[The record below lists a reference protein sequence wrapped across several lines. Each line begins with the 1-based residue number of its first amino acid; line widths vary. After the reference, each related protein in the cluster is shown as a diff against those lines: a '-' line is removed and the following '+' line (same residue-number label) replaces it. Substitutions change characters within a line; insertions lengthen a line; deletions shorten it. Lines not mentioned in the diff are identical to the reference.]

1 MKKIIIVSLLLLVS
15 GCYAKLTP
23 VMRTPENI
31 DSYQIGVIQ
40 TASVGEPMV
49 SRIKA
54 SYSPGYIANQDFLP
68 PHVGAREDL
77 IPKGSTWYILGKF
90 RDGTVVCGNPDYP
103 KPFENIST
111 TSWDYCL
118 AVDKN
123 DLAFGYAP
131 CILSSNAGEEIR
143 ENEGLKVHPWNV
155 IKNTKFLTKIDKVYH
170 HGSLHQEIVYRG
182 KSGNI
187 LELTYRE
194 FIDDPT
200 NITYSNKLTYH
211 LARSGSTTIGFR
223 EMLIEVMEATDSEI
237 KFLIKAPMN

>member
-1 MKKIIIVSLLLLVS
+1 MKKITVVFLLLLAS
-15 GCYAKLTP
+15 GCYAKMTP
-23 VMRTPENI
+23 IMRTPENI

-40 TASVGEPMV
+40 TASVGEPML

-68 PHVGAREDL
+68 PHGVTREDL
-77 IPKGSTWYILGKF
+77 IHKGSMWYILGKF
-90 RDGTVVCGNPDYP
+90 GDGTMVCGNPDYP
-103 KPFENIST
+103 KPSENNSKAP
-111 TSWDYCL
+111 WDYCL

-123 DLAFGYAP
+123 DVAFGYAQ
-131 CILSSNAGEEIR
+131 CMLSLNADEERR
-143 ENEGLKVHPWNV
+143 ENEGLKVHSWNV
-155 IKNTKFLTKIDKVYH
+155 IQNTKFLTKIEKVYH
-170 HGSLHQEIVYRG
+170 RPALHQEIVYSR
-182 KSGNI
+182 KYGNI

-200 NITYSNKLTYH
+200 KMTYSNRLTYH